1 MSTLDQMDFSNL
13 PAGSSDSIKPF
24 EINIQPKVLNDL
36 KDSIKLSAFAPLTY
50 ESSTADPKD
59 LESFGISYEWLQK
72 ARDAWLTY
80 DWKKSESYINTFPH
94 FKASIRHNVA
104 DFDVH
109 FVGLFSERKNA
120 IPIVY
125 LHGWPG
131 SFLEFLPTLSLLKK
145 KYTPS
150 TLPFHVVVPSLPGY
164 TFSSCPPTD
173 RNFTRIDVASIIDKL
188 MHQLGLGNC
197 YIAQGGDLSSAI
209 SRLLGKN
216 HEGCKAVH
224 VNAFPIQVQPEGA
237 PEIASVPLNEQRGFA
252 RAKHFV
258 SQGWAYG
265 IEHGTRPATIGFVLQ
280 SSPIALLS
288 WIGEKFIAW
297 TDETPQV
304 DTILESVTLYWITHT
319 ISRCLYPYR
328 EKYDP
333 KDLSSPKPLGLS
345 QFHKEIGLVPES
357 WARTRANVVFYRWHD
372 EGGHFAALEKPEL
385 LLKDV
390 EDFVSGL
397 KDSGVLV

>member
-1 MSTLDQMDFSNL
+1 MDFSNL

-125 LHGWPG
+125 LHGWP
-131 SFLEFLPTLSLLKK
+131 
-145 KYTPS
+145 
-150 TLPFHVVVPSLPGY
+150 
-164 TFSSCPPTD
+164 
-173 RNFTRIDVASIIDKL
+173 
-188 MHQLGLGNC
+188 
-197 YIAQGGDLSSAI
+197 
-209 SRLLGKN
+209 
-216 HEGCKAVH
+216 